1 MHERS
6 VTAVMNILD
15 PGADLLNDVSLNF
28 SMERTMISMN
38 WVLLSLKS
46 VFRFTIVVNVAL
58 GA

>member
-1 MHERS
+1 
-6 VTAVMNILD
+6 MNILD
-15 PGADLLNDVSLNF
+15 PGANLLNDVSLNF
-28 SMERTMISMN
+28 STERTMIPMN